1 MKQRIP
7 KVLKIIMEVLVLAGI
22 VLLFIFL
29 LDPEQLRSYL
39 QRITLG
45 SLLGLMAFAI
55 GITLL
60 MRLVFYT
67 GLRRYESGSAIN
79 VNV

>member
-1 MKQRIP
+1 MA
-7 KVLKIIMEVLVLAGI
+7 LGGLV
-22 VLLFIFL
+22 
-29 LDPEQLRSYL
+29 
-39 QRITLG
+39 
-45 SLLGLMAFAI
+45 AFAI

-60 MRLVFYT
+60 MNLIFYT